1 MSNYQ
6 DLITKI
12 ESMTVVEL
20 NEFVK
25 ALEEKFGV
33 SAAAMVAAVPAAGG
47 AGDAAEVKTS
57 FDVMLTGAGGQKVQ
71 VIKVIKDALGI
82 GLMEAK
88 AIVESAPK
96 LVKGEMK
103 KEEAEELKKRLE
115 AAGATAELK

>member
-33 SAAAMVAAVPAAGG
+33 SAAAMVAAVPAAGAGKGG
-47 AGDAAEVKTS
+47 AS
-57 FDVMLTGAGGQKVQ
+57 GA
-71 VIKVIKDALGI
+71 
-82 GLMEAK
+82 
-88 AIVESAPK
+88 
-96 LVKGEMK
+96 
-103 KEEAEELKKRLE
+103 
-115 AAGATAELK
+115 